1 MQLAGQVTLRDGRR
15 LPYRA
20 LRPDDA
26 ERLRRFGDGLSAR
39 SRYQR
44 FHQPMAQIPASL
56 LERLT
61 HLDVPRECALVCEHG
76 DEIIAVARYAP
87 HTERSGA
94 EFALVVADAWQRMGL
109 GRALL
114 RKLCDAARAAGYQ
127 AIYGT
132 ILYGNVEMLELTARL
147 GFVPHASAGG
157 EITVVLRL

>member
-1 MQLAGQVTLRDGRR
+1 MQLAGQVTLRDGRS

-26 ERLRRFGDGLSAR
+26 ERLRRFADGLSAR

-44 FHQPMAQIPASL
+44 FHQPMAEIPPSL

-61 HLDVPRECALVCEHG
+61 HLDMPKECALVALHE
-76 DEIIAVARYAP
+76 DAIIGVARYAP

-114 RKLCDAARAAGYQ
+114 RKLCDAARAAGYE

-147 GFVPHASAGG
+147 GFVPHGSAGG